1 MKVSTLDADLEA
13 KFSTELDILR
23 QEHKI
28 PGMSAAVVRD
38 QKVVYARGFGYA
50 DLQNQ
55 VLATEHTPY
64 NLASCTKPIAAVVLM
79 RLVETGQLDLDIP
92 MADILRDTVFPV
104 RYRNENGTWVQIHG
118 YKAFCRI
125 AQQHPELEYSYTNY
139 HWDTE
144 RITVRHHLTHTSQ
157 EVPGEAYLYNGDL
170 YALLS
175 TVAEEAS
182 GMAFADLLVEE
193 IIRPLGMTRTVP
205 GINAARRDQVLI
217 ERTKYYREDDKG
229 NPVEVQVE
237 RPIRWPASFAETG
250 LDLDPSLLI
259 SAGAG
264 IVSTVLDL
272 AKLDVALDQN
282 QLVSEA
288 TKKAMFT
295 PIRSNNGQ
303 LLPYG
308 LGWFVQG
315 VTGTKVIWHYG
326 DGGDYSS
333 LYVKVPSEQTSL
345 ILLANSGG
353 LSRRF
358 GLGADPAPESVLK
371 SPFATTFLDSFTE
384 LGFRQG

>member
-1 MKVSTLDADLEA
+1 MTMDTLDPGLEA
-13 KFSTELDILR
+13 TFSMQLDLMR
-23 QEHKI
+23 QENRI
-28 PGMSAAVVRD
+28 PGMSAAVLRD
-38 QKVVYARGFGYA
+38 QQVVYARGFGYA

-64 NLASCTKPIAAVVLM
+64 NLASCTKPIAAVILM
-79 RLVETGQLDLDIP
+79 RLVEQGRLDLDTP
-92 MADILRDTVFPV
+92 MADILRDTVFPI
-104 RYRNENGTWVQIHG
+104 RYRDQDGAWVQICG
-118 YKAFCRI
+118 YRAFCRV
-125 AQQHPELEYSYTNY
+125 AQQHPELEPSYRDY
-139 HWDTE
+139 RWDSE
-144 RITVRHHLTHTSQ
+144 RITVRHHLTHTAQ
-157 EVPGEAYLYNGDL
+157 GVPGEAYLYNGDL

-175 TVAEEAS
+175 TVAEEVS

-205 GINAARRDQVLI
+205 SLDAVRRDQVLN

-229 NPVEVQVE
+229 NPVEVIVE
-237 RPIRWPASFAETG
+237 RPIRWPAFFAEIG

-259 SAGAG
+259 NAGAG

-272 AKLDVALDQN
+272 AKFDLALDQN

-295 PIRSNNGQ
+295 PTRSNSGP

-308 LGWFVQG
+308 LGWFVQA

-353 LSRRF
+353 LSRRL

-371 SPFATTFLDSFTE
+371 SPFATTFLDRFTG
-384 LGFRQG
+384 LGIRPG